1 MRVTFH
7 ELAKREL
14 SDAVHFY
21 EDKTRGRALLEQVRR
36 AVVRLRRFPRSGPVI
51 RGPVR
56 RMVLTKYPYSLI
68 YSIESNVIRVLAV
81 AHHRREPTY
90 WLKRT

>member
-1 MRVTFH
+1 MMRVTFH

-14 SDAVHFY
+14 ADAVHFY
-21 EDKTRGRALLEQVRR
+21 KDKARSHALLEQVRR
-36 AVVRLRRFPRSGPVI
+36 VV
-51 RGPVR
+51 
-56 RMVLTKYPYSLI
+56 
-68 YSIESNVIRVLAV
+68 IESDIIRVLAV